1 MEKRQKRTCKN
12 KGCGKTVNGS
22 RYECGACRQR
32 RWVVN
37 KPVTS
42 RFVYWKRNTKA
53 RGIPNDVTLYQ
64 YTVFGIESGY
74 FYFLSLGIDVTIDRP
89 DSTKGYTFAAR
100 DENRWGNLQLLTRS
114 ENASKAHKEISYLLA
129 QRGAKQPGDVF

>member
-1 MEKRQKRTCKN
+1 MEKRQKRICKN
-12 KGCGKTVNGS
+12 KGCGKAVSGS

-64 YTVFGIESGY
+64 YTVFGIETGY
-74 FYFLSLGIDVTIDRP
+74 FYYLSIGVDVTIDRK
-89 DSTKGYTFAAR
+89 DSTKGYVI
-100 DENRWGNLQLLTRS
+100 GNLQLLTRS
-114 ENASKAHKEISYLLA
+114 ENVSKQKKEISYYLA
-129 QRGAKQPGDVF
+129 QRGARQEGDVF